1 MRSNKGRPI
10 TLLLASLTA
19 VMLASSF
26 PSTSHADDPDDGIY
40 TPDPN
45 APRSSATTSV
55 TSEPDGVV
63 IRIAVTQSS
72 QGAPGGQPVSTD
84 GGSSS
89 GAGWTCDADPMS
101 IGNATRAWF
110 EDEAP
115 NHPDSTPWVVSCT
128 NGYFDVVWLPNTA
141 TDSSVSVVVV
151 QGDPV
156 DPLLVAADILEN
168 VPVPDIS
175 IGVNPAPGLVA
186 LPSWFWIEGYDGSP
200 IVESVA
206 LAGVTV
212 DVEITPTT
220 YAWTFGDG
228 AELQTASIGR
238 PYPQQSEIRHIYE
251 QSSLVA
257 GGAYTLTVEITFAVR
272 YRVDGGAWE
281 VLEPISRSFAA
292 DYPVQQLQSIL
303 TGS

>member
-1 MRSNKGRPI
+1 MN
-10 TLLLASLTA
+10 
-19 VMLASSF
+19 
-26 PSTSHADDPDDGIY
+26 
-40 TPDPN
+40 
-45 APRSSATTSV
+45 
-55 TSEPDGVV
+55 
-63 IRIAVTQSS
+63 
-72 QGAPGGQPVSTD
+72 
-84 GGSSS
+84 
-89 GAGWTCDADPMS
+89 

-115 NHPDSTPWVVSCT
+115 NHPDSTPWVVNCT

-151 QGDPV
+151 QDDAV
-156 DPLLVAADILEN
+156 DPLLLAADILEN

-228 AELQTASIGR
+228 AELQTASMGR
-238 PYPQQSEIRHIYE
+238 AYPQQSEIRHIYE

-257 GGAYTLTVEITFAVR
+257 SGAYTLTVEITFAVR

-281 VLEPISRSFAA
+281 SLEPISRSFTA